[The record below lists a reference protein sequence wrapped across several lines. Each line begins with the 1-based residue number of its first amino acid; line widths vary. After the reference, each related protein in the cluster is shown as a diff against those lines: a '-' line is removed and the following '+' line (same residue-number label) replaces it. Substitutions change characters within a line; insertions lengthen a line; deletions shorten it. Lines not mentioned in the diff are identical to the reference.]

1 MQMIKLVHGTISFFL
16 AMTIILASWGS
27 LVGAFLLIAWL
38 VMRLFPGRSGDA
50 DLLWFALGTFGIS
63 VGVLIILVG
72 SIKVSY
78 HLTQSALLCD
88 ANEMCDEIPS
98 LVKTLIIGSSV
109 LVAIFLA
116 LKALGWFLWFVM

>member
-1 MQMIKLVHGTISFFL
+1 
-16 AMTIILASWGS
+16 MTIIFASWGS
-27 LVGAFLLIAWL
+27 LVGAFLLVAWL
-38 VMRLFPGRSGDA
+38 IMRLFSVRSGDA
-50 DLLWFALGTFGIS
+50 DLLSFALGTFGIS

-78 HLTQSALLCD
+78 HLTQSGLLYD